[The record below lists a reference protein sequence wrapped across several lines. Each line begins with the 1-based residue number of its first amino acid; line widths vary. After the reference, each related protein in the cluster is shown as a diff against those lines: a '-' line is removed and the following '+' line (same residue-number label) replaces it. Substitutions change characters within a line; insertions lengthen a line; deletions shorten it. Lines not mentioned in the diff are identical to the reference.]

1 MQVLSV
7 CVVCFVQSEGS
18 RSHLYPESTQG
29 DKYSKH
35 FSFISL
41 SFSVIFVSSFFIC
54 FCVCDFV
61 LMKKVFFDFFI
72 FFFFQ
77 NVILPVFYHL

>member
-7 CVVCFVQSEGS
+7 CVVCFVQSKGS

-41 SFSVIFVSSFFIC
+41 SFSVICVSSFFIC
-54 FCVCDFV
+54 FC
-61 LMKKVFFDFFI
+61 L
-72 FFFFQ
+72 
-77 NVILPVFYHL
+77 